1 MCLAIPATVKEKIGE
16 STAVVEVLGVTRK
29 ISLDLTPDAKVGDW
43 VLMHAGFAIDIVD
56 EDYANETFELI
67 KSIQFSDDGGTV
79 EGLAPVPFEGEMYGS
94 IETFREA
101 ALASGATRSET
112 AMQAGAT
119 SETADDT
126 GAPQPV
132 VDPEKG

>member
-1 MCLAIPATVKEKIGE
+1 MCLAIPATIKEKIGE

-56 EDYANETFELI
+56 EGYANETFELI

-79 EGLAPVPFEGEMYGS
+79 EGLTPVPFEGEMYGG

-101 ALASGATRSET
+101 AIASGATRDEST
-112 AMQAGAT
+112 VQADAT
-119 SETADDT
+119 SETVDDA
-126 GAPQPV
+126 GASKSV
-132 VDPEKG
+132 VDPRKG